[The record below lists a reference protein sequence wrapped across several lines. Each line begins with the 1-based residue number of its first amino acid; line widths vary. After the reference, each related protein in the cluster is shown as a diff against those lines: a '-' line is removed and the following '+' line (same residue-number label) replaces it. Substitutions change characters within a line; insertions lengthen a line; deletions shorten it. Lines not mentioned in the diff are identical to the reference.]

1 MSAAT
6 RVRTNRSAGVWVG
19 SMRLSRR
26 FFYVLEAR
34 CMINERRIL
43 LLTLLSTVVISLNFL
58 LALLRFILERPGA

>member
-1 MSAAT
+1 
-6 RVRTNRSAGVWVG
+6 
-19 SMRLSRR
+19 MRLSRR